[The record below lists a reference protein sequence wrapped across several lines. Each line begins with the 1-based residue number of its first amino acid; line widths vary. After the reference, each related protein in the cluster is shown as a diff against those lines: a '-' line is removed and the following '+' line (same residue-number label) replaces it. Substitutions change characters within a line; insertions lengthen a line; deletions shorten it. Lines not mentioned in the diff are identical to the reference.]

1 MAPHTVTL
9 QLPPPLYEELVQ
21 KAAEAQRSLEAELL
35 ELLVAVMP
43 SNETLPPDLAQAI
56 EGLSV
61 LDEDALW
68 QAARHRLAT
77 DAWR

>member
-1 MAPHTVTL
+1 
-9 QLPPPLYEELVQ
+9 
-21 KAAEAQRSLEAELL
+21 
-35 ELLVAVMP
+35 MP